1 MTKMIDKIAQRRS
14 IWNRIR
20 PSNVTKQL
28 GRIDRTYNKEYKALR
43 NADNAIRKLR
53 APGNQTAKDLLK
65 EMRKAFKSHRWA
77 TTMDRA
83 ARISILADR
92 IAKHEKIDEFLDV
105 SKGNFG
111 DFYFEGGKISTD
123 NIEEAANKNKKA
135 SLKSEALFGD
145 SDWARRRRH
154 DLMGGSSGN
163 KRVERAIVSMY
174 NKAEALAEL
183 ITQTYKDLDSARAQ
197 GKIGDYIASVTQL
210 RAKADEFDKTY
221 KATHSAVKEF
231 LPKAPTMDEVEQ
243 DVKEEEV
250 AKEEVKE
257 EEKPEEK
264 PEGEAQ
270 EGGEDKPEEFT
281 EAVQLGESGLL
292 GDLGEG
298 AQEQIEGLDLVSPLP
313 KPPAGPSGP
322 PTGSVEPDVYTSA
335 PAPGP
340 DRIDMDALLQPE
352 GLNLPPAVPL
362 DAPMEQSTFGA
373 NASVYPAK
381 IKKALATGDRGVAV
395 ALLSKYS
402 QDLEDAGN
410 ITESARILAIA
421 QEVFNGK

>member
-1 MTKMIDKIAQRRS
+1 MTKMIDKIAQRRGL
-14 IWNRIR
+14 WNRVR
-20 PSNVTKQL
+20 PSNLTKQVYRL
-28 GRIDRTYNKEYKALR
+28 NPTYNKEYKALR
-43 NADNAIRKLR
+43 KADDAIRKLR

-65 EMRKAFKSHRWA
+65 EMRKAFKSHKWA

-92 IAKHEKIDEFLDV
+92 IAKHERVNELLEIAKD
-105 SKGNFG
+105 NFKE
-111 DFYFEGGKISTD
+111 FYFEGGKVNTD
-123 NIEEAANKNKKA
+123 QIDEALNKSKEADFKT
-135 SLKSEALFGD
+135 EALFG
-145 SDWARRRRH
+145 DWARRRRH
-154 DLMGGSSGN
+154 DSMGGRSGN
-163 KRVERAIVSMY
+163 KLVERAITSMY
-174 NKAEALAEL
+174 NRAESLAEA
-183 ITQTYKDLDSARAQ
+183 IMSTYKELDNARAE
-197 GKIGDYIASVTQL
+197 GMVGNYIQSITQL
-210 RAKADEFDKTY
+210 RSKADEFDKVF
-221 KATHSAVKEF
+221 KGTHAAVKEF